1 MNPHLITLPA
11 NARALRARGVFA
23 GPGRPG
29 PIDLPA
35 SIPAHDR
42 RGVFN
47 RAHGRRFDVQAAG
60 EDCTTLMVYDEIG
73 EWGIS
78 AAAMRVK
85 LSQITTPRI
94 RLEINSPGGDVFDG
108 IAIFNDL
115 VRHKA
120 RVEVVVTGVAAS
132 AASIIAMAGDDIGMY
147 GNAFLMIHNAW
158 SVTIGDQSDHA
169 AMAQV
174 LAKIDEALARTYA
187 RRAGTAADMVED
199 LMAAETWMDAE
210 QAVDRGFADRVLEDE
225 AGPDAR
231 AAFDLSVF
239 NKTPRELARF
249 AGPADDPTCRD
260 IERALRD
267 AGVSRSKA
275 KALASA
281 RTPSPDPDQRDADA
295 PELGSLLAFV
305 ESEVRKITNPS

>member
-1 MNPHLITLPA
+1 MNPHLITLTA

-47 RAHGRRFDVQAAG
+47 RATGRRFEVQAAG
-60 EDCTTLMVYDEIG
+60 DDCTTLMIYDEIG

-78 AAAMRVK
+78 AKMMRQA
-85 LSQITTPRI
+85 LAGITTPRI
-94 RLEINSPGGDVFDG
+94 RLEINSPGGDVFAG
-108 IAIFNDL
+108 IAMFNDL
-115 VRHKA
+115 VQHAA
-120 RVEVVVTGVAAS
+120 RIEVVVTGVAAS
-132 AASIIAMAGDDIGMY
+132 AASVIAMAGDDIAIH

-158 SVTIGDQSDHA
+158 AMTVGDQNDHA
-169 AMAQV
+169 ATMQA
-174 LAKIDEALARTYA
+174 LAGIDTALARTYA
-187 RRAGTAADMVED
+187 RRAGDDVDAITAM
-199 LMAAETWMDAE
+199 MNAETWMDAE
-210 QAVDRGFADRVLEDE
+210 QAVDRGFADRIVEDE
-225 AGPDAR
+225 SEPTAR